1 LKRLFAHR
9 LAPPLVLVVA
19 TLVWGISFVVTR
31 QAVQGISPLVFV
43 GVRFGIAAIVVALT
57 TRPRLW
63 RLTRLEA
70 RAGAIIA
77 CAMFGGYG
85 MQAVGLHLG
94 IGSGRAA
101 FITALY
107 VPIVPLLQL
116 VLLRRRP
123 SLPIWIGLG
132 FACAGLM
139 LMAGP
144 LGQAGSGVA
153 QGTLLLGAF
162 ALACEILLIGFYA
175 ARVDPRRLA
184 VVECSALSA
193 LCFAVT
199 ALSGQAWPAPAPG
212 WIVAAIA
219 LGAGSAALQIA
230 VNWAQRAVPPS
241 RATLI
246 YTLEPVWASGFGML
260 AGERM
265 GMEAVAGAALILAS
279 LVISGREKTAASPST
294 HQARVAP

>member
-1 LKRLFAHR
+1 MKGVFAHR
-9 LAPPLVLVVA
+9 LAPPLVLVIA
-19 TLVWGISFVVTR
+19 TLVWGLSFVVTR

-43 GVRFGIAAIVVALT
+43 GIRFGTAAIVVSLV
-57 TRPRLW
+57 TRPRLR
-63 RLTRLEA
+63 RLTHTEA

-123 SLPIWIGLG
+123 SLATWIGLG

-144 LGQAGSGVA
+144 LGQAGTGLAESV
-153 QGTLLLGAF
+153 LLLGACSI
-162 ALACEILLIGFYA
+162 AAEIVLIGAYA

-184 VVECSALSA
+184 VVECAALAA
-193 LCFAVT
+193 LCLGIT
-199 ALSGQAWPAPAPG
+199 ALTGQSWPAPAPG
-212 WIVAAIA
+212 WIGAAIA
-219 LGAGSAALQIA
+219 LGVGSAALQIA
-230 VNWAQRAVPPS
+230 VNWAQRSVPPAH
-241 RATLI
+241 ATLI
-246 YTLEPVWASGFGML
+246 YTLEPVWAATFGML

-265 GMEAVAGAALILAS
+265 GLSAAGGAALILVS
-279 LVISGREKTAASPST
+279 LLVSAREKTAASPST
-294 HQARVAP
+294 HPAPLAP